1 MTHQIKYIILVLFI
15 SLLISGCSKKD
26 SNLYQGYAEGR
37 YTYISANF
45 PGKLEKLDVERGMQ
59 VNKNQALFILDQEPE
74 QSNYDKTLAQL
85 NQAKS
90 AVNQSQS
97 SLELNK
103 KTYERNKA
111 LVKVGDVS
119 KEAFDTAES
128 AYEQSE
134 AQLKQAKEN
143 VDSLEA
149 NLRQSSWSL
158 RQKTLYAP
166 KSALVYD
173 TYFLPG
179 EWVPAGQ
186 PVLSLLAPQDIK
198 IIFFVNEQ
206 VLSSLALN
214 QKILI
219 SCDGCQKTYT
229 AKITFISPTAEYTPP
244 IIYSD
249 ERREKLVYRIEV
261 YPDNPLFFHPGMPV
275 KVSINSIKPEDMK
288 NA

>member
-1 MTHQIKYIILVLFI
+1 MGNKVISKIKIIVILFF
-15 SLLISGCSKKD
+15 LPMLFGCSKKN
-26 SNLYQGYAEGR
+26 SNIYQGYAEGR
-37 YTYISANF
+37 YTYISVNF

-74 QSNYDKTLAQL
+74 KSSYEKTAANLA
-85 NQAKS
+85 QAKS
-90 AVNQSQS
+90 AVNQFQS
-97 SLELNK
+97 SLILNQ
-103 KTYERNKA
+103 KTYERNKMLLKTGA
-111 LVKVGDVS
+111 VS
-119 KEAFDTAES
+119 TEAFDTAKS
-128 AYEQSE
+128 AYEQSD

-143 VDSLEA
+143 VSSLEA
-149 NLRQSSWSL
+149 VLRQTSWQIQ
-158 RQKTLYAP
+158 QKTLYAP

-198 IIFFVNEQ
+198 VIFFVNEQ
-206 VLSSLALN
+206 VLSSLVLN

-244 IIYSD
+244 VIYSD
-249 ERREKLVYRIEV
+249 ERRDKLVYRIEAF
-261 YPDNPLFFHPGMPV
+261 PDNPPFFHPGMPV
-275 KVSINSIKPEDMK
+275 KIFIDPPSTQG
-288 NA
+288 

>member
-1 MTHQIKYIILVLFI
+1 MSNIKYIITALLLSLSLF
-15 SLLISGCSKKD
+15 GCNQKD
-26 SNLYQGYAEGR
+26 SHLYQGYAEGR
-37 YTYISANF
+37 YTYISVNF
-45 PGKLEKLDVERGMQ
+45 PGKLEKLNVERGMQ
-59 VNKNQALFILDQEPE
+59 INQNQALFTLDQEPE

-85 NQAKS
+85 NQAKA
-90 AVNQSQS
+90 AVTQAES
-97 SLELNK
+97 SLDLNK

-119 KEAFDTAES
+119 KEAFDTAQS
-128 AYEQSE
+128 AYEQSD
-134 AQLKQAKEN
+134 AQLKQAKDN
-143 VDSLEA
+143 FNSLEA

-166 KSALVYD
+166 KAALVYD

-186 PVLSLLAPQDIK
+186 PVVSLLSPQDIK
-198 IIFFVNEQ
+198 IIFFVSEKMLGQ
-206 VLSSLALN
+206 LSLN
-214 QKILI
+214 QKISL
-219 SCDGCQKTYT
+219 SCDGCQKYYP

-249 ERREKLVYRIEV
+249 ERRDKLVYRIEA

-275 KVSINSIKPEDMK
+275 KVSIENIKPEGIK

>member
-1 MTHQIKYIILVLFI
+1 MIIKIKLIILLFF
-15 SLLISGCSKKD
+15 SLLLFGCNEKTSQI
-26 SNLYQGYAEGR
+26 YQGYAEGR
-37 YTYISANF
+37 YTYISVNF
-45 PGKLEKLDVERGMQ
+45 PGKLEKLNVERGMQ
-59 VNKNQALFILDQEPE
+59 VNQNSPLFVLDQEPE

-90 AVNQSQS
+90 AVIQFES
-97 SLELNK
+97 SLDLNK

-111 LVKVGDVS
+111 LIKVGDVS
-119 KEAFDTAES
+119 KEAFDTAQS
-128 AYEQSE
+128 AYEQSG

-166 KSALVYD
+166 KSAIVYD

-186 PVLSLLAPQDIK
+186 PVLSLLSPDDIK
-198 IIFFVNEQ
+198 IIFFVGENMLGH
-206 VLSSLALN
+206 LSLN
-214 QKILI
+214 QKVLI
-219 SCDGCQKTYT
+219 KCDNCQKSY
-229 AKITFISPTAEYTPP
+229 AGKITFISPTAEYTPP

-249 ERREKLVYRIEV
+249 ERRDKLVYRIEA
-261 YPDNPLFFHPGMPV
+261 YPENPLFFHPGMPIQ
-275 KVSINSIKPEDMK
+275 VSIPPPSTQG
-288 NA
+288 